1 MKVRVKPTRMALL
14 ALRKR
19 LELARRGHKLLK
31 DKLEALVR
39 ELTVI
44 LAPYLELRRRVDEEL
59 LAIFSLA
66 TVGGLASSSRD
77 LLEAL
82 KQTTGGMEVEASSR
96 RLMGVELLELAP
108 RGEPGALAYSFLD
121 VAPAVDVAVERLGL
135 LIPDLIE
142 LAQTEDS
149 IRRLAWEIQKTRRRT
164 NALEYVVIPELDS
177 VRKSI
182 TEKLAELERS
192 NITRL
197 MRVKAMIEERA
208 EA

>member
-39 ELTVI
+39 ELTDI

-82 KQTTGGMEVEASSR
+82 KQTTGGMEIEASSR

-192 NITRL
+192 SITRL

>member
-39 ELTVI
+39 ELTDI

-82 KQTTGGMEVEASSR
+82 KQTTGGTEVEASSR
-96 RLMGVELLELAP
+96 RLMGVELLQLAP

-121 VAPAVDVAVERLGL
+121 VAPAVDVAVERLGQ
-135 LIPDLIE
+135 LIAGLIE

-197 MRVKAMIEERA
+197 MRVKAMIEERE

>member
-39 ELTVI
+39 ELTDI

-82 KQTTGGMEVEASSR
+82 KQTSGGMEVEASSR
-96 RLMGVELLELAP
+96 RLMGVELLQLTP

-121 VAPAVDVAVERLGL
+121 VAPAVDVAVERLGQ

-197 MRVKAMIEERA
+197 MRVKAMIEERQ

>member
-39 ELTVI
+39 ELTDI

-82 KQTTGGMEVEASSR
+82 NQTTGGTEVEASSR

-121 VAPAVDVAVERLGL
+121 VAPAVDVAVERLGQ

-197 MRVKAMIEERA
+197 MRVKAMIEERQ
-208 EA
+208 EG

>member
-39 ELTVI
+39 ELTDI

-82 KQTTGGMEVEASSR
+82 KQTSGGMEVEASSR
-96 RLMGVELLELAP
+96 RLMGVELLELTP

-121 VAPAVDVAVERLGL
+121 VAPAVDVAVERLGQ

-197 MRVKAMIEERA
+197 MRVKAMIEERE

>member
-39 ELTVI
+39 ELTDI

-121 VAPAVDVAVERLGL
+121 VAPAVDVAVERLGQ

-197 MRVKAMIEERA
+197 MRVKAMIEERE

>member
-39 ELTVI
+39 ELTNI

-82 KQTTGGMEVEASSR
+82 KQTTGGTEVEASSR

-121 VAPAVDVAVERLGL
+121 VAPAVDVAVERLGQ
-135 LIPDLIE
+135 LIPNLIE

-197 MRVKAMIEERA
+197 MRVKAMIEERE

>member
-39 ELTVI
+39 ELTDI

-96 RLMGVELLELAP
+96 RLMGVELLELTP

-121 VAPAVDVAVERLGL
+121 VAPAVDVAVERLGQ

-197 MRVKAMIEERA
+197 MRVKAMIEERE

>member
-39 ELTVI
+39 ELTDI

-82 KQTTGGMEVEASSR
+82 KQTTGGTEVEASSR

-192 NITRL
+192 SITRL